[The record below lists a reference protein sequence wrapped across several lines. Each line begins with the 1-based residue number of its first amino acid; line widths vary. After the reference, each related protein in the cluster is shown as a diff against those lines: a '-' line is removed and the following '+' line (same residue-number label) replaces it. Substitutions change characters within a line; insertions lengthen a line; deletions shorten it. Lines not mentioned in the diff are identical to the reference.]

1 MLVEKTIK
9 AKVIKPTNRK
19 QELLQKEYQGFQ
31 DALYGEGA
39 DLYSATHQQAERFL
53 KKIKASKHRHYP
65 LILRRDVI
73 RLERQDAVVAPY
85 WFKFPCFGIRGGIWL
100 ALKPHCDI
108 PDSCSLREAKLIKRK
123 NAWFIHLTIQKEV
136 DEPAI
141 NPSHLLAVDLGER
154 YLATVCGSNGINPQ
168 FLGKEVRGI
177 RRHYAWLRKRLG
189 EGKLLGIIK
198 KVGNTEKRK
207 VNAVCHRIS
216 RQIVDEAKETN
227 STIVLGDLKGIRQRA
242 KGRRMNRIVSGMP
255 YYKLTQFIKYKAAW
269 EGIAV
274 LVISEAYTSK
284 TCHRCGSIG
293 SRPYQGLF
301 LCHSCRLHYS
311 ADLNGSRNILKRA
324 REYISPAGAALA
336 QPLTQATS
344 FAS

>member
-1 MLVEKTIK
+1 MLIQKTIK
-9 AKVIKPTNRK
+9 AKVIAPTNRK
-19 QELLQKEYQGFQ
+19 RDILEREYQGFQ
-31 DALYGEGA
+31 GVIHGEGG
-39 DLYSATHQQAERFL
+39 DLYSATKQQAERFL
-53 KKIKASKHRHYP
+53 KKIKSPKHRHYP
-65 LILRRDVI
+65 LILRRDII
-73 RLERQDAVVAPY
+73 RLERQDTKVSPY

-108 PDSCSLREAKLIKRK
+108 PNDCSLREAKLIKRK
-123 NAWFIHLTIQKEV
+123 NAWFIHLTIEKEV
-136 DEPAI
+136 DEPII
-141 NPSHLLAVDLGER
+141 NPDRLLAIDLGER
-154 YLATVCGSNGINPQ
+154 YLATVCGGDGIHPQ

-189 EGKLLGIIK
+189 ERSLLRIIK

-216 RQIVDEAKETN
+216 RQIVDEAKQTG

-242 KGRRMNRIVSGMP
+242 RGKRMNRIVSSMP

-269 EGIAV
+269 DGVAV

-284 TCHRCGSIG
+284 TCHRCGCLA

-301 LCHSCRLHYS
+301 LCHSCGLRYS

-324 REYISPAGAALA
+324 LGYIPSAGAALA
-336 QPLTQATS
+336 QPTTQA
-344 FAS
+344 A